1 MKIQELMTTGVEACR
16 PATDLAAVSMIM
28 WRRDCGIVPVT
39 DDAGRVLGVVTD
51 RDICMALATRHL
63 RAEELT
69 ARQAMTDRVFSV
81 RPDEDVRAALEV
93 MRTRRVRRLPVLDA
107 DGRLAGLLS
116 INDIVLRAQPAG
128 GRGAAGLSANEVL
141 ATLQGICGHPLPAT
155 RAQAQDELVAVNT

>member
-1 MKIQELMTTGVEACR
+1 MKIMDLMTPEVEACR

-39 DDAGRVLGVVTD
+39 DDHARVVGVVTD

-69 ARQAMTDRVFSV
+69 AEQAMTDRVFSV
-81 RPDEDVRAALEV
+81 RPEDDVRVALEV

-107 DGRLAGLLS
+107 DGRLRGLVS
-116 INDIVLRAQPAG
+116 INDILMRAQPAG
-128 GRGAAGLSANEVL
+128 GRGAPELSANEVL
-141 ATLQGICGHPLPAT
+141 SALQGICRHPLPAT
-155 RAQAQDELVAVNT
+155 RAQEKDELVTVNT